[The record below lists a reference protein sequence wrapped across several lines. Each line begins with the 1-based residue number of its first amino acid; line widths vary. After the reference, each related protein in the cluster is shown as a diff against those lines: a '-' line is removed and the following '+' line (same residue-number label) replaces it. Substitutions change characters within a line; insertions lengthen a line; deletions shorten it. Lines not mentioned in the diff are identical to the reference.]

1 MQNMYLKGK
10 IDSCITVE
18 LPKAVS
24 SYITKGNFDNVTCIQ
39 KNLIADYKKDNS
51 TLEEDFFLRTKSR
64 VGTGRGESLEQQL
77 QDAENSD

>member
-51 TLEEDFFLRTKSR
+51 TLEEDFFLRTKRAESYR
-64 VGTGRGESLEQQL
+64 V
-77 QDAENSD
+77 N